1 MDRKVKTFFHVFKQ
15 SLLPQPRY
23 YRKLLKTDF
32 SFSFKYFAAF
42 IFILNFL
49 FFSLFLST
57 GLRPKFSL
65 PLKSVS
71 SALKAYPA
79 NLSIEIKNG
88 ALTTSYNRPYFFW
101 LQDGDRKTLLA
112 VVSQTSTPDDAKNFE
127 APVVFTNRSLVFI
140 NSQENSNPTVIP
152 YDSKLNLSVNKQ
164 FMNNLLAGFERAIP
178 FLTALIIF
186 FVFVLAPLFSIVT
199 TFIYLAIIAL
209 LCYFVFSLYFKK
221 HKYAKTLQI
230 SLHAVTLPYLVKYAM
245 LGIGYNLD
253 RVWGV
258 FMLLVVVFI
267 LSALYE
273 TYLDK

>member
-1 MDRKVKTFFHVFKQ
+1 MTKVKTFFHVFKQ
-15 SLLPQPRY
+15 SLLPQPPY

-32 SFSFKYFAAF
+32 SFSLKYFVAF

-57 GLRPKFSL
+57 GLRPKFSF

-88 ALTTSYNRPYFFW
+88 TLTTSYDRPYFFW

-112 VVSQTSTPDDAKNFE
+112 VVSQTSTPDDARHFE
-127 APVVFTNRSLVFI
+127 APVVFTNRSLVI
-140 NSQENSNPTVIP
+140 VDKQNNQNPTVIP
-152 YDSKLNLSVNKQ
+152 YNNKLNFSLNKQ
-164 FMNNLLAGFERAIP
+164 FLNNLLTGFERAIP
-178 FLTALIIF
+178 FITALILF

-221 HKYAKTLQI
+221 HTYKKTLQV
-230 SLHAVTLPYLVKYAM
+230 SMHAVTLPYLVKYTM
-245 LGIGYNLD
+245 LGFGYNLD

-273 TYLDK
+273 AYLDK